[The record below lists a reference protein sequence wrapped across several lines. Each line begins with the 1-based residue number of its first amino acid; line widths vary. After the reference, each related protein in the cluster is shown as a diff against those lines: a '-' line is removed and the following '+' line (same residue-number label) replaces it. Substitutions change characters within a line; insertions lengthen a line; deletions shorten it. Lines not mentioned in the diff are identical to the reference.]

1 MSKPPRPKQN
11 WMQPLH
17 IPIKIGRRKLRL
29 LDDLRRH
36 LLNLSDRQHGLHVWQ
51 HAIRCAME
59 AAEGGDISRAETAF
73 RLAMMQ
79 DEGSSGPP

>member
-29 LDDLRRH
+29 LDDPRRH
-36 LLNLSDRQHGLHVWQ
+36 LLNLSDRQQ
-51 HAIRCAME
+51 
-59 AAEGGDISRAETAF
+59 AF